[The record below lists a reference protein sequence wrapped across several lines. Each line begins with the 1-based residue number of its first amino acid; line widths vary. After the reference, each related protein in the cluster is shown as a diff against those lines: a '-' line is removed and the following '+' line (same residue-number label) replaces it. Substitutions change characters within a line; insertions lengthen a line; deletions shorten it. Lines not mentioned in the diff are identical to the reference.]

1 MAGVLLET
9 MSKKQI
15 IIFTLTAL
23 LSLAIF
29 FILGGTKGELD
40 VHAKGKYF
48 STHQITW
55 LHHGDSLGDT
65 GRYRVQARFMICNSY
80 LAEFSSL
87 FGTSG
92 RVNVDE

>member
-29 FILGGTKGELD
+29 FILGGTKGEFHIHPD
-40 VHAKGKYF
+40 GKYF
-48 STHQITW
+48 SSFPETETGSPRTIDDFVTHTW
-55 LHHGDSLGDT
+55 
-65 GRYRVQARFMICNSY
+65 
-80 LAEFSSL
+80 AEFSSF
-87 FGTSG
+87 FGTTG
-92 RVNVDE
+92 RVKVDE